1 MTSQPVIAFIGLG
14 HMGGYMAANLVK
26 AGYTVHGF
34 DLAEPALEAARANG
48 VQIAASGE
56 DAAAQANIV
65 LTMLPAG
72 QHVLGAYTGRGE
84 SGGLLSAAAPG
95 TLFLDCSTVEV
106 AHAQQAAELARQA
119 GFRAVDAPV
128 SGGMV
133 GAEAGTLTF
142 MVGGADA
149 DVDEVRPV
157 LEAMGKK
164 IVHCGGNSTGQAA
177 KICNNMLLGISMV
190 GAAEAFALGQRMGVD
205 ASVLYDVISTS
216 SGSCWAVNVN
226 CPAPGTVATAPSAR
240 DYEPGFASALMSK
253 DLGLA
258 TAALEAAGLEGQL
271 GRLTAAIYS
280 SLVDAGRGGK
290 DFSDIYNVIQEGGK

>member
-34 DLAEPALEAARANG
+34 DLAEPALDAARANG

-84 SGGLLSAAAPG
+84 GGGLLAAAAPG

-149 DVDEVRPV
+149 DVEEVRPV

-226 CPAPGTVATAPSAR
+226 CPAPGTLPTAPSANN
-240 DYEPGFASALMSK
+240 YEPGFATALMSK

-258 TAALEAAGLEGQL
+258 TAALDDAGLDGKL
-271 GRLTAAIYS
+271 GKLTAAIYGA
-280 SLVDAGRGGK
+280 LVEEGRGGK